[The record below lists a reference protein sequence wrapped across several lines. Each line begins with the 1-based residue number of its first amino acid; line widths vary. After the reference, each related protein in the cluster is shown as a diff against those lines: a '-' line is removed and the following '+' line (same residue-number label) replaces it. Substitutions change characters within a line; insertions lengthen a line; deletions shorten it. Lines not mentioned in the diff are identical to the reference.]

1 MRRVR
6 GSEGAGEA
14 LARGASM
21 TRIVDCSVVTDAR
34 QNSDGGRY
42 SKDYWTIGEM
52 SRHYDVSLRTLRF
65 YEDRGL
71 IAPLRHGATRFYGVE
86 CRRKLDRILRAKK
99 FGFTLTRIHKMLQT
113 DDDLGVAETLAP
125 GEIVAQ
131 ITVLER
137 QKADLDQAIMDLR
150 SAHARFAGES
160 QLRARAG

>member
-6 GSEGAGEA
+6 GSEGAGDEVGP
-14 LARGASM
+14 GASM
-21 TRIVDCSVVTDAR
+21 TQFADCNVMTDAR

-52 SRHYDVSLRTLRF
+52 SRHYEVSLRTLRF

-71 IAPLRHGATRFYGVE
+71 IAPLRHGATRFYGLE
-86 CRRKLDRILRAKK
+86 CRQKLDRVLRAKK
-99 FGFTLTRIHKMLQT
+99 LGFTLTRIQKMLQT
-113 DDDLGVAETLAP
+113 GGDLGVAETLAP

-131 ITVLER
+131 ISLLER

-150 SAHARFAGES
+150 AAHARFAGES
-160 QLRARAG
+160 QPLARAG